1 MIGIH
6 DGENEFEEK
15 WIEYCE
21 RNNIKFKLVNCFDS
35 DIIDQLKDCDGLLW
49 NWPHTDLK
57 AQQFARQ
64 LTYSL
69 EEMGVKVFPDR
80 RTCWHYDDKVG
91 QKYLLESINAPLVPS
106 YVFYNK
112 KDALNWAKTT
122 EYPKVFKTRN
132 GAGSQNVRLIHS
144 QKDAIKII
152 IKAFEKGIPGY
163 DKFGMFRESLWKLQ
177 RDKSLEAVGRV
188 FKYSIRLPLSS
199 SLQPDHSFEKNYV
212 YFQDFIPEN
221 DSDIRIIVIGDRA
234 FAIKRMVRD
243 GDFRASGSGKIVYEK
258 VLIPEE
264 AIQKTF
270 ELNYKLQT
278 QSVAVDWVH
287 NKDKNEYELVE
298 ISYAFAR
305 KGYLNCPGYW
315 DSKLNWYEGK
325 FYPEYFILEDFIYEL
340 KTNQ

>member
-1 MIGIH
+1 
-6 DGENEFEEK
+6 
-15 WIEYCE
+15 
-21 RNNIKFKLVNCFDS
+21 
-35 DIIDQLKDCDGLLW
+35 
-49 NWPHTDLK
+49 
-57 AQQFARQ
+57 
-64 LTYSL
+64 
-69 EEMGVKVFPDR
+69 
-80 RTCWHYDDKVG
+80 
-91 QKYLLESINAPLVPS
+91 
-106 YVFYNK
+106 
-112 KDALNWAKTT
+112 
-122 EYPKVFKTRN
+122 
-132 GAGSQNVRLIHS
+132 
-144 QKDAIKII
+144 
-152 IKAFEKGIPGY
+152 
-163 DKFGMFRESLWKLQ
+163 
-177 RDKSLEAVGRV
+177 
-188 FKYSIRLPLSS
+188 
-199 SLQPDHSFEKNYV
+199 V

-305 KGYLNCPGYW
+305 KAYLNCPGYW